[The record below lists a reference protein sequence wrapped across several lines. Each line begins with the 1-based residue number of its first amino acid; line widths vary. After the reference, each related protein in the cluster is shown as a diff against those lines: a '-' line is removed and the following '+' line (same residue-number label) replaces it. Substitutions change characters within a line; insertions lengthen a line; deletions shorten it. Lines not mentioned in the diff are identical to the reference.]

1 MKHFYS
7 HTTQSFY
14 IDEINHKIPADSIEI
29 TAEQHNELYNAINNG
44 CIIFN
49 DLTYSVP
56 KPSPFHKWN
65 SKTKKWVEDINER
78 NQYFCEQNTITKNS
92 LISEANEKIAILQ
105 DIIDLD
111 MQEADE
117 EAQLKAWK
125 KYRIL
130 LMRVDTSD
138 INAVFP
144 DKP

>member
-1 MKHFYS
+1 MKRYYNKN
-7 HTTQSFY
+7 TKSFY
-14 IDEINHKIPADSIEI
+14 IDEINNEIPANSIEI
-29 TAEQHNELYNAINNG
+29 TAEQHDELYNAINAG
-44 CIIFN
+44 CIIFD
-49 DLTYSVP
+49 DLTYSEP
-56 KPSPFHKWN
+56 KPSSFHKWN

-111 MQEADE
+111 MQEVDE

-130 LMRVDTSD
+130 LMRVDVSG